1 METERIKIVIE
12 WEIQGLVEKM
22 NGFHF
27 PEANSERIPDESDQA
42 SAILERDM
50 EILFKDRERIRL
62 KQLQNALNR
71 FENGSFGICEACG
84 SPIPEKRLELNP
96 VTPYCVTCQNR
107 VEGRMGERIH

>member
-1 METERIKIVIE
+1 MKTEKIKSLLE
-12 WEIQGLVEKM
+12 WEIQGIVQKM

-27 PEANSERIPDESDQA
+27 PDANSERIPDESDQA

-50 EILFKDRERIRL
+50 EILFKGRERIRL

-71 FENGSFGICEACG
+71 IEDGSFGICEACG
-84 SPIPEKRLELNP
+84 SPIPERRLELSP

-107 VEGRMGERIH
+107 AEGRMRGMIH